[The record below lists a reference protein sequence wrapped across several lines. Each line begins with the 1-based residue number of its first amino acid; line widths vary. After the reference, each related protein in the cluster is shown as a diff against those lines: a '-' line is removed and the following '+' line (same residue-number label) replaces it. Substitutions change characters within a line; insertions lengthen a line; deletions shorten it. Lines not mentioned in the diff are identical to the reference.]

1 MTPGLLTPAA
11 LALGAALAGAVLLM
25 YMLKLRREDRRVPS
39 TLLWRAVIQDPPA
52 NAPWQR
58 LRRSLLLL
66 LQLLV
71 LAALS
76 FALARPYLRSPQ
88 VVGRNLVVLLDRS
101 ASMAATDVTPSR
113 LEAAKSAVVDL
124 ARTASGARVTVLAF
138 DDGVEVLA
146 AGETDPAQVA
156 AAVARVAPL
165 PLRGDATDALAF
177 AAALVEGQADSQV
190 VVFSDGNF
198 DSAQAAPIP
207 APLRYERVG
216 ETGENQAI
224 SAVALRGGN
233 AATAAE
239 LFVQATNYARQ
250 PVTRRVEV
258 LLDGQLFDARDLA
271 LPTGGQ
277 AAFTVAVPDGA
288 TTATVR
294 LTGDDALALDD
305 AGWAVRPRSERAKVA
320 LVSAGNRF
328 LETALRLLPG
338 VESLTPLDPTATGE
352 PLGRV
357 DVSVLDGVLPDPLP
371 PGGLL
376 AIAPLTDTESVR
388 VLGRLENPVPRV
400 VAPEHPVLAGVDLA
414 DLHILT
420 AQALELGPEWAPLV
434 VADVDGQAWP
444 LVAAG
449 RLADRPAVLL
459 AFDVRASDL
468 PLTPAFPVLVANSL
482 AHLAP
487 TALAGVPT
495 GATLDEPLP
504 LRFPAGVT
512 GVQLTDPGGA
522 TRELALEQGQ
532 ATLTDLRRPG
542 LYRVSAETADGSTT
556 GDLAVN
562 FTAAAESDLRP
573 ADSLALTAGPSGSGD
588 GAPLL
593 ARRELWWPFALAALG
608 LLVAEWLWYHR
619 AALPRRGSA
628 AKGSASGP

>member
-1 MTPGLLTPAA
+1 MTPGLLAPAA
-11 LALGAALAGAVLLM
+11 LALGAALAGAVILM

-76 FALARPYLRSPQ
+76 FALARPFLRTTQ

-113 LEAAKSAVVDL
+113 LEVAKSAVGDL
-124 ARTASGARVTVLAF
+124 ARSAAGARVTVLAF

-146 AGETDPAQVA
+146 SGETDPAQVA
-156 AAVARVAPL
+156 AAVARVAPE
-165 PLRGDATDALAF
+165 PVRGDASDALAF
-177 AAALVEGQADSQV
+177 TAALVEGQPDSQV

-198 DSAQAAPIP
+198 DSAQAAPIN
-207 APLRYERVG
+207 APVRFERVG
-216 ETGENQAI
+216 DTADNQAI
-224 SAVALRGGN
+224 SAVALRGGG
-233 AATAAE
+233 AASAPE
-239 LFVQATNYARQ
+239 LFVQASNHARQ

-258 LLDGQLFDARDLA
+258 LLDGQLYDARDLP
-271 LPTGGQ
+271 LPSGGQ

-288 TTATVR
+288 TTAEVR
-294 LTGDDALALDD
+294 LTGQDALAVDD

-328 LETALRLLPG
+328 LDTALRLLPG
-338 VESLTPLDPTATGE
+338 VESLTPVDPAATDE

-357 DVSVLDGVLPDPLP
+357 DVSVLDGVLPNRLP

-376 AIAPLTDTESVR
+376 AIAPITDTAGVT
-388 VLGRLENPVPRV
+388 VLGQLENPVPRV
-400 VAPEHPVLAGVDLA
+400 VAPEHPVLAGVDLS
-414 DLHILT
+414 DVHILG
-420 AQALELGPEWAPLV
+420 AQALELGPDWTPLV
-434 VADVDGQAWP
+434 VADVDGKAWP

-504 LRFPAGVT
+504 LRFPVGVT
-512 GVQLTDPGGA
+512 GVQLTDPGGT
-522 TRELALEQGQ
+522 TRALLLEQGQ
-532 ATLTDLRRPG
+532 ATLTDLRQPG
-542 LYRVSAETADGSTT
+542 LYHVSAETEEGSTT
-556 GDLAVN
+556 GDIAVN
-562 FTAAAESDLRP
+562 FTAAAESDVRP
-573 ADSLALTAGPSGSGD
+573 ADSLALSAGPSGD
-588 GAPLL
+588 GGGSPVL
-593 ARRELWWPFALAALG
+593 ARRELWWLFALAALG

-619 AALPRRGSA
+619 AALPRRRA
-628 AKGSASGP
+628 AEQTTRP